1 MPTADRHPPD
11 HLSPSSGAV
20 RHAVRTLFLS
30 DVHLGTKGCR
40 AEYLLEFLKSV
51 ETETIVL
58 VGDIIDGWRLK
69 AGWYWPQLHND
80 VIQKLLRRVRK
91 GARIVYVPGN
101 HDEFLRDYEGSR
113 FGGVEIALEMI
124 HETVDGKRYL
134 VLHGDKFDVVVR
146 NVAWLAHLGDWAYDW
161 AIAINVVV
169 GWARRRLGLPYWSFS
184 GWTKSQVKRAVSFI
198 GAFEHAVATEAA
210 RHGVDG
216 VICGHIHHPA
226 MRDIAGIRYV
236 NVGDWV
242 ESCTALVEHHD
253 GRMEL
258 IYWTSPA
265 TEAAPE
271 RTAATPAV
279 QVAA

>member
-1 MPTADRHPPD
+1 MSEPFAPHAGPVPTGKAIRHD
-11 HLSPSSGAV
+11 
-20 RHAVRTLFLS
+20 VRTLFLS
-30 DVHLGTKGCR
+30 DVHLGTKGCQ
-40 AEYLLEFLKSV
+40 AEYLLDFLKTV
-51 ETETIVL
+51 ETDTIVL

-101 HDEFLRDYEGSR
+101 HDEFLRDYEGSH

-124 HETVDGKRYL
+124 HQTADGKRYL

-146 NVAWLAHLGDWAYDW
+146 HVKWLAHLGDWAYDW

-184 GWTKSQVKRAVSFI
+184 GWSKSKVKRAVNFI
-198 GAFEHAVATEAA
+198 GAFEQAVATEAA
-210 RHGVDG
+210 RHDVDG

-236 NVGDWV
+236 NTGDWV

-265 TEAAPE
+265 SASAEEREVRAQPVRAA
-271 RTAATPAV
+271 A
-279 QVAA
+279 